1 MLYEFFGYLD
11 RLDIPGAGV
20 FSYVSFRAL
29 TSLILSL
36 IISLIA
42 GEFFIKYM
50 RRKNHIEE
58 ARDAAI
64 DPYGVQKKGVPSMG
78 GVVIIMAVLVPA
90 LLMGRLDNVY
100 MILLIATIAFFGLIG
115 FLDDKI
121 KLGGNKDGLAP
132 RWKMLAQLAFG
143 VCVGLTLWLSPD
155 AVVRENVEREIGD
168 KVEVYHKSQARKSTV
183 TTVPFFKN
191 NNIDYYEVFD
201 FVKDGKTKRACGWIL
216 FVLVTTFVIA
226 AVSNGAN
233 LNDGMDGMCAGNS
246 AIIGITLGILAYVS
260 GHIQFASYLNVMYI
274 PGSEE
279 LVVFLAAFIGAL
291 IGFLWWNGF
300 PAQVFMGDT
309 GSLTIGGIIGVS
321 AVIIH
326 KELLL
331 PILCGIFLMESVSV
345 ILQTQVYRFS
355 KKKGT
360 HLRVWKRTPIHDH
373 YRTSMEQVLRNDP
386 TCKVIFKGK
395 GDLQHES
402 KIVLRFC
409 IITLILAALTILT
422 LKIR

>member
-1 MLYEFFGYLD
+1 MLYELFGYLD
-11 RLDIPGAGV
+11 SLDIPGAGM

-29 TSLILSL
+29 TSLIMSL
-36 IISLIA
+36 VISLIA

-78 GVVIIMAVLVPA
+78 GVVILAAVLVPA

-100 MILLIATIAFFGLIG
+100 MVLLIATIAFFGVIG

-183 TTVPFFKN
+183 TTLPFFKN

-246 AIIGITLGILAYVS
+246 AIIGVTLGILAYVS
-260 GHIQFASYLNVMYI
+260 GHIQIASCLNVMYI

-279 LVVFLAAFIGAL
+279 IVVFLCAFVGAL
-291 IGFLWWNGF
+291 VGFLWYNAY
-300 PAQVFMGDT
+300 PAKVFMGDT
-309 GSLTIGGIIGVS
+309 GSLAIGGVIAVT

-345 ILQTQVYRFS
+345 MLQVAYA
-355 KKKGT
+355 KKGNARGQKW
-360 HLRVWKRTPIHDH
+360 RVFKRAPFHDH
-373 YRTSMEQVLRNDP
+373 YRHKMEDGVKYLIKRPHGLLFESMITTR
-386 TCKVIFKGK
+386 FW
-395 GDLQHES
+395 
-402 KIVLRFC
+402 IVTILLAA
-409 IITLILAALTILT
+409 ITLIT

>member
-246 AIIGITLGILAYVS
+246 AIIGVTLGILAYVS
-260 GHIQFASYLNVMYI
+260 GHIQIASYLNVMYI

-279 LVVFLAAFIGAL
+279 IVVFLCSFVGAL
-291 IGFLWWNGF
+291 VGFLWYNAY
-300 PAQVFMGDT
+300 PAKVFMGDT
-309 GSLTIGGIIGVS
+309 GSLAIGGVIAVT

-345 ILQTQVYRFS
+345 MLQVAYA
-355 KKKGT
+355 KKGNARGEKW
-360 HLRVWKRTPIHDH
+360 RVFKRAPFHDH
-373 YRTSMEQVLRNDP
+373 YRHKMEDGVKYLIKRPHGLLFESMITTR
-386 TCKVIFKGK
+386 FW
-395 GDLQHES
+395 
-402 KIVLRFC
+402 IVTILLAA
-409 IITLILAALTILT
+409 ITLIT

>member
-1 MLYEFFGYLD
+1 VLYELFGYLD
-11 RLDIPGAGV
+11 SLDIPGAGM

-29 TSLILSL
+29 TSLIMSL

-78 GVVIIMAVLVPA
+78 GVVILAAVLVPA

-100 MILLIATIAFFGLIG
+100 MVLLIATIAFFGVIG

-183 TTVPFFKN
+183 TTLPFFKN

-201 FVKDGKTKRACGWIL
+201 FVKDGKKKRACGWIL

-246 AIIGITLGILAYVS
+246 AIIGVTLGILAYVS
-260 GHIQFASYLNVMYI
+260 GHIQIASYLNVMYI

-279 LVVFLAAFIGAL
+279 IVVFLCAFVGAL
-291 IGFLWWNGF
+291 VGFLWYNAY
-300 PAQVFMGDT
+300 PAKVFMGDT
-309 GSLTIGGIIGVS
+309 GSLAIGGVIAVT

-345 ILQTQVYRFS
+345 MLQVAYA
-355 KKKGT
+355 KKGNARGQKW
-360 HLRVWKRTPIHDH
+360 RVFKRAPFHDH
-373 YRTSMEQVLRNDP
+373 YRHKMEDGVKYLIKRPHGLLFESMITTR
-386 TCKVIFKGK
+386 FW
-395 GDLQHES
+395 
-402 KIVLRFC
+402 IVTILLAA
-409 IITLILAALTILT
+409 ITLIT

>member
-1 MLYEFFGYLD
+1 MLYDLFGYLD
-11 RLDIPGAGV
+11 GLDIPGAGM

-36 IISLIA
+36 VISMMA

-50 RRKNHIEE
+50 RKKKHIEE

-78 GVVIIMAVLVPA
+78 GVVILAAVLVPA

-100 MILLIATIAFFGLIG
+100 MVLLIATIAFFGFIG

-132 RWKMLAQLAFG
+132 RWKMCSQFIFG
-143 VCVGLTLWLSPD
+143 ICVGLTLWLSPD
-155 AVVRENVEREIGD
+155 AVVRENVERELGD
-168 KVEVYHKSQARKSTV
+168 KVEVFHKSQARKSTV

-260 GHIQFASYLNVMYI
+260 GHIQMASYLNVMYI

-279 LVVFLAAFIGAL
+279 IVVFLCAFVGAL
-291 IGFLWWNGF
+291 VGFLWYNAY
-300 PAQVFMGDT
+300 PAKVFMGDT
-309 GSLTIGGIIGVS
+309 GSLAIGGVIAVT

-331 PILCGIFLMESVSV
+331 PILCGIFLMESLSV
-345 ILQTQVYRFS
+345 MLQVAYAKRGNAKG
-355 KKKGT
+355 KKW
-360 HLRVWKRTPIHDH
+360 RVFKRAPFHDH
-373 YRTSMEQVLRNDP
+373 YRHKMEDGVKYLIKRPHGLLFESMITTR
-386 TCKVIFKGK
+386 FW
-395 GDLQHES
+395 
-402 KIVLRFC
+402 IVTILLAA
-409 IITLILAALTILT
+409 ITLIT

>member
-1 MLYEFFGYLD
+1 MLYELFGYLD
-11 RLDIPGAGV
+11 SLDIPGAGM

-29 TSLILSL
+29 TSLIMSL
-36 IISLIA
+36 VISLIA

-78 GVVIIMAVLVPA
+78 GVVILAAVLVPA

-100 MILLIATIAFFGLIG
+100 MVLLIATIAFFGIIG

-183 TTVPFFKN
+183 TTLPFFKN

-246 AIIGITLGILAYVS
+246 AIIGVTLGILAYVS
-260 GHIQFASYLNVMYI
+260 GHIQIASYLNVMYI

-279 LVVFLAAFIGAL
+279 IVVFLCAFVGAL
-291 IGFLWWNGF
+291 VGFLWYNAY
-300 PAQVFMGDT
+300 PAKVFMGDT
-309 GSLTIGGIIGVS
+309 GSLAIGGVIAVT

-345 ILQTQVYRFS
+345 MLQVAYA
-355 KKKGT
+355 KKGNARGQKW
-360 HLRVWKRTPIHDH
+360 RVFKRAPFHDH
-373 YRTSMEQVLRNDP
+373 YRHKMEDGVKYLIKRPHGLLFESMITTR
-386 TCKVIFKGK
+386 FW
-395 GDLQHES
+395 
-402 KIVLRFC
+402 IVTILLAA
-409 IITLILAALTILT
+409 ITLIT

>member
-1 MLYEFFGYLD
+1 MLYELFRSLKGY
-11 RLDIPGAGV
+11 DIPGAGM
-20 FSYVSFRAL
+20 FDYISFRAL
-29 TSLILSL
+29 VSLILSL
-36 IISLIA
+36 FISMVA
-42 GEFFIKYM
+42 GEYFIKYM
-50 RRKNHIEE
+50 RKRKHIEE

-78 GVVIIMAVLVPA
+78 GVVILAAVLVPA
-90 LLMGRLDNVY
+90 LLLGNLTNVY
-100 MILLIATIAFFGLIG
+100 MVLLIATIAFFGVIG

-132 RWKMLAQLAFG
+132 RWKMLSQLLFG
-143 VCVGLTLWLSPD
+143 VCVGLTLWLSPE

-168 KVEVYHKSQARKSTV
+168 KVEVYHKSEARKSTV
-183 TTVPFFKN
+183 TTVPFVKS
-191 NNIDYYEVFD
+191 NNIDYYEVFS

-246 AIIGITLGILAYVS
+246 AIIGVTLGILAYVS
-260 GHIQFASYLNVMYI
+260 GHIRFADYLNVMYI

-279 LVVFLAAFIGAL
+279 IVVFLAAFVGAL
-291 IGFLWWNGF
+291 VGFLWYNAY
-300 PAQVFMGDT
+300 PAKVFMGDT
-309 GSLTIGGIIGVS
+309 GSLAIGGVIAVT

-345 ILQTQVYRFS
+345 MLQVAYA
-355 KKKGT
+355 KKGNARGEKW
-360 HLRVWKRTPIHDH
+360 RVFKRAPFHDH
-373 YRTSMEQVLRNDP
+373 YRHKMEDGVKYIIKRPKGLLFESMITTR
-386 TCKVIFKGK
+386 FW
-395 GDLQHES
+395 
-402 KIVLRFC
+402 IVTIL
-409 IITLILAALTILT
+409 LAAITIIT

>member
-1 MLYEFFGYLD
+1 MLYDLFGYLD
-11 RLDIPGAGV
+11 GLDIPGAGM

-36 IISLIA
+36 VISMVA

-50 RRKNHIEE
+50 RKKKHIEG

-78 GVVIIMAVLVPA
+78 GVVILAAVLVPA

-100 MILLIATIAFFGLIG
+100 MVLLIATIAFFGFIG

-132 RWKMLAQLAFG
+132 RWKMCSQFIFG
-143 VCVGLTLWLSPD
+143 ICVGLTLWLSPD
-155 AVVRENVEREIGD
+155 AVVRENVERELGD
-168 KVEVYHKSQARKSTV
+168 KVEVFHKSQARKSTV

-260 GHIQFASYLNVMYI
+260 GHIQMASYLNVMYI

-279 LVVFLAAFIGAL
+279 IVVFLCAFVGAL
-291 IGFLWWNGF
+291 VGFLWYNAY
-300 PAQVFMGDT
+300 PAKVFMGDT
-309 GSLTIGGIIGVS
+309 GSLAIGGVIAVT

-331 PILCGIFLMESVSV
+331 PILCGIFLMESLSV
-345 ILQTQVYRFS
+345 MLQVAYAKRGNAKG
-355 KKKGT
+355 KKW
-360 HLRVWKRTPIHDH
+360 RVFKRAPFHDH
-373 YRTSMEQVLRNDP
+373 YRHKMEDGVKYLIKRPHGLLFESMITTR
-386 TCKVIFKGK
+386 FW
-395 GDLQHES
+395 
-402 KIVLRFC
+402 IVTILLAA
-409 IITLILAALTILT
+409 ITLIT